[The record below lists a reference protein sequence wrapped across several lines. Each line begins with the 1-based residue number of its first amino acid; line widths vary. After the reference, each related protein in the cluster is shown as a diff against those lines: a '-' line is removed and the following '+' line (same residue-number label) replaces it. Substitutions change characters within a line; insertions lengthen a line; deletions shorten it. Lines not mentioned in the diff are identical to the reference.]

1 MHSFQ
6 YSQIQTVISNIK
18 IIIRMKKIN
27 SNTKCL
33 LITAT
38 LVLMQLLGFAQTKLT
53 DLKDG
58 SINKALNYSY
68 QIKKTI
74 KYIEIDNINNKFT
87 NIKPNSP
94 GLYGQVLTK
103 PDIVIDMEKIS
114 KICAKHISTK
124 QLEILTV
131 GTKYTGLRIIIRT
144 DIYGNTLEIGF
155 FTEQNSILTLNQ
167 LEKIENEL
175 MTTKLISMKPEIL
188 PLLEGSNFW
197 QIRPKFYYED
207 LLKVKV
213 EMEASKP

>member
-1 MHSFQ
+1 
-6 YSQIQTVISNIK
+6 
-18 IIIRMKKIN
+18 MKKIN

-38 LVLMQLLGFAQTKLT
+38 LVLMQLLSFAQTKLT

-124 QLEILTV
+124 QLEILTI

-188 PLLEGSNFW
+188 SLLEGSNFW